1 MIPGMHPVFERLE
14 ASRLAAVVMIDRE
27 EHAVP
32 LARALLAGGVSA
44 MELTLRSEAA
54 LGGLRQVVAEV
65 PEMLVGAGTILTEAQ
80 MGEVVEAGAAFGV
93 APGTNRRMLAACMEA
108 GFPFAPGIATPS
120 DIETALEFGCRLLKF
135 FPAEGMGGLEY
146 LEGIAAPYRHL
157 GLRYLPLGGVNE
169 GNLRSYASA
178 PDILAVGGSW
188 LAPRTLLESGNWNG
202 IESLAR
208 RASGLVAHAG

>member
-1 MIPGMHPVFERLE
+1 MMPGMHPVFERLE

-80 MGEVVEAGAAFGV
+80 MDEVVEAGAAFGV
-93 APGTNRRMLAACMEA
+93 APGTNRRMLAACREA

-178 PDILAVGGSW
+178 PDIL
-188 LAPRTLLESGNWNG
+188 LESGNWSG

-208 RASGLVAHAG
+208 RASGLVAHGG

>member
-1 MIPGMHPVFERLE
+1 MMPGMHPVFERLE

-27 EHAVP
+27 EYAVP

-93 APGTNRRMLAACMEA
+93 APGTNRRMLAACREA

-188 LAPRTLLESGNWNG
+188 LAPRPLLESGNWSG

-208 RASGLVAHAG
+208 RASGLVAHGG